1 MRDRRGSIRMPAR
14 YVALLVDYLDT
25 IGVAR
30 DALLRAARLRTVDD
44 PGAQVTLRQLEA
56 LLGAAIRASGR
67 SDLGFEFGR
76 RLDPTSHDL
85 LGFAFL
91 TSPTFDDVLRLQVT
105 YQRLLQTAFA
115 LRLERSAGRV
125 DLVYAPAVAM
135 SPQAMRMLSEA
146 IVVSNHL
153 AYRAALGERLP
164 PYDAWL
170 SIESPAHAHRYR
182 ELAPARVHFG
192 AAMTGVRFSLPAA
205 LLDAP
210 LAMANPRAMRAA
222 EERCKAM
229 LRQVHVRRR
238 WKEWCRTM
246 LRESEDSQPTL
257 GQLARI
263 VNLSPRTLARYL
275 ETEGVGF
282 RDLALQVRTERAARL
297 LREGDLSVTQV
308 AYRLGFSDVASF
320 VRSYRNRTG
329 RTPGTLAAA
338 ARAARRPG

>member
-1 MRDRRGSIRMPAR
+1 
-14 YVALLVDYLDT
+14 
-25 IGVAR
+25 
-30 DALLRAARLRTVDD
+30 
-44 PGAQVTLRQLEA
+44 
-56 LLGAAIRASGR
+56 
-67 SDLGFEFGR
+67 
-76 RLDPTSHDL
+76 
-85 LGFAFL
+85 
-91 TSPTFDDVLRLQVT
+91 
-105 YQRLLQTAFA
+105 
-115 LRLERSAGRV
+115 
-125 DLVYAPAVAM
+125 
-135 SPQAMRMLSEA
+135 
-146 IVVSNHL
+146 
-153 AYRAALGERLP
+153 
-164 PYDAWL
+164 
-170 SIESPAHAHRYR
+170 
-182 ELAPARVHFG
+182 
-192 AAMTGVRFSLPAA
+192 
-205 LLDAP
+205 
-210 LAMANPRAMRAA
+210 MRAA